1 MLKKIIFIG
10 SFILCSLFAQ
20 AQKSINDYKYIIVPK
35 SFSFS
40 KIDDEFQLN
49 SLTKF
54 LFNKHGYKAYFSDE
68 ELPEDLKNDICLGL
82 VADASKEKS
91 GMFVTR
97 VEFIL
102 KDCFGNTVITS
113 KVGDSRIKKFDRA
126 YSEAMREAFETFQ
139 EIDYAY
145 KPKEG
150 KSEVSEISDV
160 KKVEEEKQPVKD
172 VESEVKEVKVEVVK
186 ESKSN
191 VVEKGV
197 ENKNEEIFYAQPKN
211 NGYQLVD
218 SEPKVVMFLLST
230 AAENVF
236 IVKGKSA
243 IVYKEDGFWYYS
255 ENNGELQETKVMN
268 IKF

>member
-35 SFSFS
+35 SFEFS
-40 KIDDEFQLN
+40 KSEDQYQLN
-49 SLTKF
+49 SILKF
-54 LFNKHGYKAYFSDE
+54 LFNKYGYQAYFLDE
-68 ELPEDLKNDICLGL
+68 ELPEDLKEDRCLALTSEASNDKG
-82 VADASKEKS
+82 
-91 GMFVTR
+91 GMFTSKI
-97 VEFIL
+97 EIIL
-102 KDCFGNTVITS
+102 KDCFGNKVMTS
-113 KVGDSRIKKFDRA
+113 KVGESRLKSFDRA
-126 YSEAMREAFETFQ
+126 YSEAMRDAFETFQ

-145 KPKEG
+145 KPKEV
-150 KSEVSEISDV
+150 KSEISKTTV
-160 KKVEEEKQPVKD
+160 VKVEEEKQPVKD

-186 ESKSN
+186 ESKSI
-191 VVEKGV
+191 VVEKGI

-230 AAENVF
+230 TAENVF

-243 IVYKEDGFWYYS
+243 IVYKRDGFWYYS